1 MLTRVIGGCAP
12 TRASALLLEVL
23 RGDGADAGEE
33 LRPTGV
39 SLVQIG

>member
-1 MLTRVIGGCAP
+1 MHPRV
-12 TRASALLLEVL
+12 RLLILSEVL